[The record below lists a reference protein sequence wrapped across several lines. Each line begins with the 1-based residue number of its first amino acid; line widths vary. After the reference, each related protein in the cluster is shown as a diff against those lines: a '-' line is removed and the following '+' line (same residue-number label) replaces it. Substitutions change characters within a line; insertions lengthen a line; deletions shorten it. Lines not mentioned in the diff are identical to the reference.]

1 MLTYRTL
8 TTQQYVDA
16 VVNLISIIEGHL
28 SVVTDLKDTKATIGY
43 GYTFNRNDNVALWQA
58 SE

>member
-16 VVNLISIIEGHL
+16 VVNLISVTEGHIQA
-28 SVVTDLKDTKATIGY
+28 VTNIGDGKATIGY
-43 GYTFNRNDNVALWQA
+43 GYTFNRNDNATLWQVG
-58 SE
+58 